1 MSHNRTTI
9 INMALMRVSAQ
20 GVNLAFQDSP
30 VAQVAESAYDRSFE
44 YCLSL
49 YTWSFAMR
57 YLVLAR
63 SATSPPFGYRYAYSL
78 PGDCMRVLD
87 VRRHGD
93 AGEVSVCAY
102 RHSGPRY
109 SIVGQ
114 EIYTDAD
121 SLALRYVSNDRE
133 MAVSEAFA
141 DALAWKIAFEISQY
155 VSQGAAKAQNYF
167 QLFEQAIDLAKVDSD
182 AQEYP
187 IRAHWP
193 SLFLKERWVE

>member
-1 MSHNRTTI
+1 MSQNRTTI
-9 INMALMRVSAQ
+9 INTALMRVGAQ
-20 GVNLAFQDSP
+20 GVNLTFQDTP
-30 VAQVAESAYDRSFE
+30 EAQVAEAAYDRSLEF
-44 YCLSL
+44 CLSL
-49 YTWSFAMR
+49 YPWPFALR
-57 YLVLAR
+57 YAVLAQ
-63 SATSPPFGYRYAYSL
+63 SADAPPFGYRYAYHL

-87 VRRHGD
+87 VRRHGNS
-93 AGEVSVCAY
+93 GEVPSWAY

-155 VSQGAAKAQNYF
+155 VSQGASNAQNYF
-167 QLFEQAIDLAKVDSD
+167 QLFEQAIDRAKVEAG
-182 AQEYP
+182 AQEDP
-187 IRAHWP
+187 VRGNGLHA
-193 SLFLKERWVE
+193 FLRNGG

>member
-1 MSHNRTTI
+1 MRAGAQD
-9 INMALMRVSAQ
+9 INI
-20 GVNLAFQDSP
+20 AFQDTP
-30 VAQVAESAYDRSFE
+30 AAQVAEAAYDRSLEF
-44 YCLSL
+44 CLSL
-49 YTWSFAMR
+49 YPWPFALR
-57 YLVLAR
+57 YAVLAQ
-63 SATSPPFGYRYAYSL
+63 SADVPPFGYRYAYSL

-93 AGEVSVCAY
+93 AGEVSICAY

-133 MAVSEAFA
+133 MAVSETFA

-155 VSQGAAKAQNYF
+155 VSQGAANAQNYF
-167 QLFEQAIDLAKVDSD
+167 QLFEQAIDRAKVDSD
-182 AQEYP
+182 AQENP
-187 IRAHWP
+187 VREEWP
-193 SLFLKERWVE
+193 SHFLKERWVN